1 MEKNILKIGIVMSA
15 FVAGVFSFF
24 ISDTLNYLSVF
35 TDDPSDKVQS
45 GIWGFVSLQFFILSL
60 VLALVFIIKS
70 RKR

>member
-15 FVAGVFSFF
+15 FIGGVFSFF
-24 ISDTLNYLSVF
+24 ISDTLNYLSVL
-35 TDDPSDKVQS
+35 TDDADDKVQS
-45 GIWGFVSLQFFILSL
+45 GIWGFVSLQFFILSI

>member
-15 FVAGVFSFF
+15 FIAGAFSFF

>member
-15 FVAGVFSFF
+15 FIAGAFSFF

-45 GIWGFVSLQFFILSL
+45 GIWGFLSVQFFILAF
-60 VLALVFIIKS
+60 VLALVFIIRS
-70 RKR
+70 RKK

>member
-15 FVAGVFSFF
+15 FIGGVFSFF

-45 GIWGFVSLQFFILSL
+45 GIWGFVSVQFFILSL
-60 VLALVFIIKS
+60 VLALVFIIRS
-70 RKR
+70 RKK